1 MVVSVGDR
9 VKLANDVTY
18 KRYVYCPGRKGKRLM
33 WATQD
38 ELDYGE
44 TGEDGGER
52 VYNIDE
58 SAVRVRYSDAR
69 VSGGTEG

>member
-1 MVVSVGDR
+1 
-9 VKLANDVTY
+9 
-18 KRYVYCPGRKGKRLM
+18 M

-44 TGEDGGER
+44 TEEDGGER

-58 SAVRVRYSDAR
+58 GAVRVRYSDAR